1 MPNKSQTG
9 DSSFGARGLGGANN
23 DPATGFIR
31 TEQELKRQTPLIAP
45 TAGKWTMPNGI
56 MHLPDRRRR
65 GGGGGTHPWKIT
77 IGAHEP
83 GSQAEAKITEFGR
96 VTYYN
101 QPNSTRPSGSSSWTV
116 DDNTILQIRVRTA
129 KVDGAVTYKLEA
141 VTSQSSP
148 RWDDWSSFTVN
159 ENGDVDFLYPLAEFY
174 RSYNGL
180 IEVHQLA
187 RNNLQTV
194 EGCSNGYNAKYII
207 PI

>member
-65 GGGGGTHPWKIT
+65 AGGSTHPWKIT
-77 IGAHEP
+77 IDAHEP
-83 GSQAEAKITEFGR
+83 DELAEVNIVEFGR

-101 QPNSTRPSGSSSWTV
+101 QPNSVVPSGSSSWTV
-116 DDNTILQIRVRTA
+116 DDNTVLQIRVKTA
-129 KVDGAVTYKLEA
+129 KVDGAVTYVLETF
-141 VTSQSSP
+141 TSQSELT
-148 RWDDWSSFTVN
+148 WDDWSTFTVN
-159 ENGDVDFLYPLAEFY
+159 ENEDVDFFYPLAEFY
-174 RSYNGL
+174 RSNGL
-180 IEVHQLA
+180 IRVRQLA

-194 EGCSNGYNAKYII
+194 VGCFNGYEAKYII